1 MKLQM
6 MTLSQL
12 PHFLRFSVRMLCL
25 QVFFIASFI
34 NSQTSFSY
42 SDSTLFVS
50 EDSYLYIESPVEIS
64 NTVFLS
70 EDNQATV
77 RPYNTTK
84 HKSFLKLKSSSISKN
99 TFTESDQVS
108 FTVPKSSHYLGN
120 SKNSLQV
127 AVLGS
132 SFHVKQQHK
141 MWDSAQRVFLNINLS
156 RKKLIYPL
164 INHIN
169 LLKIIYNQFSR
180 PPPIFSIFY

>member
-1 MKLQM
+1 
-6 MTLSQL
+6 
-12 PHFLRFSVRMLCL
+12 MLCL
-25 QVFFIASFI
+25 QVFFIAIFI
-34 NSQTSFSY
+34 NSQTPFYY
-42 SDSTLFVS
+42 SDSTLFIS
-50 EDSYLYIESPVEIS
+50 KDSYLYIELPVEIS

-70 EDNQATV
+70 EENQATV
-77 RPYNTTK
+77 RPYNTNK

-120 SKNSLQV
+120 SNNSLST

-132 SFHVKQQHK
+132 SFQVKQQHQ
-141 MWDSAQRVFLNINLS
+141 MVGSAQRVFEGANHAK
-156 RKKLIYPL
+156 KKLLYSL
-164 INHIN
+164 INHFN